1 MIGGVTVFAL
11 PSDLPIWI
19 DARVTA
25 RSRVIVGG
33 GSRACKVLVDTAA
46 LASLPNVT
54 IVEGLANPI
63 DRLAGP

>member
-19 DARVTA
+19 DARVMG
-25 RSRVIVGG
+25 RRRVIVGG

-46 LASLPNVT
+46 LASLPNAI

-63 DRLAGP
+63 DQVAEP